1 MTAESTVSILAQ
13 DGTRQEIP
21 LNLELYKAAED
32 HGMSLSSYIN
42 TKYPTDVERHGTA
55 FAQMM
60 QSCGLYLSEDREFGI
75 KPPTIKAILEGSAIL
90 AGTAITRPDGSQS
103 RTPAGRLLF
112 PAVLLEILEASLRDN
127 KEGYLA
133 AFTSMVAFTRSVN
146 SAKYEQVIINYANP
160 QAARGQPIAQLSRP
174 TRMLTIT
181 TSDVTKTIPTYSIGM
196 EISKEAL
203 NAATLDLIGLAVRE
217 HAIEERAA
225 QVDADMVAIVN
236 GDTDSGQTALSSITA
251 QSLDSAIVAAGNI
264 THKAWVKYLRRNWR
278 RRTITDVM
286 CDIDT
291 YLAIEGRANR
301 PNNQGDRGTDER
313 LNTIPQIRLSGIPG
327 SVSMFVTETSI
338 FGANTLVGLDRT
350 KALRRIIYTGADYSA
365 TEDFVLRKSSAFRM
379 DWAERIESAGYS
391 QAFDKMT
398 LTV

>member
-1 MTAESTVSILAQ
+1 MSAEAKVSILTH
-13 DGTRQEIP
+13 DGTRQEIEI
-21 LNLELYKAAED
+21 NLEMYKAAED
-32 HGMSLSSYIN
+32 AGMSFASYLN

-55 FAQMM
+55 FAQAM

-75 KPPTIKAILEGSAIL
+75 RPPTIKSILEGTATLAGSAIV
-90 AGTAITRPDGSQS
+90 RPDGSQS
-103 RTPAGRLLF
+103 RTPAGRVLF

-133 AFTSMVAFTRSVN
+133 AFTSMVAFTRTVN

-181 TSDVTKTIPTYSIGM
+181 TSDTTKTIPTYSIGM
-196 EISKEAL
+196 EISREAL
-203 NAATLDLIGLAVRE
+203 AAATLDLIGLAVRE
-217 HAIEERAA
+217 HALEERAA
-225 QVDADMVAIVN
+225 QVDADMVAVVN

-251 QSLDSAIVAAGNI
+251 QSLDAAIVAAGTI

-278 RRTITDVM
+278 RRQITDVM

-291 YLAIEGRANR
+291 YLAIEGRTNR
-301 PNNQGDRGTDER
+301 PTNQGDRGTDER
-313 LNTIPQIRLSGIPG
+313 LNTIPQMKLPGIPG
-327 SVSMFVTETSI
+327 AVSMFVTETSI
-338 FGANTLVGLDRT
+338 LGANTLVGLDRS
-350 KALRRIIYTGADYSA
+350 KALRRIIYTGADYNA
-365 TEDFVLRKSSAFRM
+365 TEEFVLRKSQAFRM